1 MVNVEFSLVG
11 FEYFLLIFARIA
23 SFMNAA
29 PIFGQSGLPQRTKV
43 GLSFFVTVI
52 LYNVL
57 DHPELNY
64 SSAVGYA
71 VLVLKEVATGLLI
84 GFAANICS
92 YIVLLAGNIIDM
104 DIGLSMVAEFNPEIR
119 SQVTI
124 TGNIYNY
131 FVLLLLMVSD
141 MHTYVLRA
149 ACDSFQ
155 LVPIAGTVFQWD
167 SLLLTFGKYVVD
179 LFVIGFRIFLPF
191 FACIMVLNCILGIM
205 AKVAPQMNMFAVGM
219 QLKVLT
225 GLIVLFLTIYLLPH
239 IATFIFDEI
248 KTMVVMFINGM
259 YEPGS

>member
-1 MVNVEFSLVG
+1 MVDVEFSLAG

-23 SFMNAA
+23 SFMNTA
-29 PIFGQSGLPQRTKV
+29 PIFGQSAMPQRTKV
-43 GLSFFVTVI
+43 GLSFCVTVV
-52 LYNVL
+52 LYNVIS
-57 DHPELNY
+57 HPELNY
-64 SSAVGYA
+64 ESVVGFA
-71 VLVLKEVATGLLI
+71 LLVAKEVLTGVMI

-92 YIVLLAGNIIDM
+92 YIVLLAGNVIDM
-104 DIGLSMVAEFNPEIR
+104 DIGLSMATEFNPEMN

-131 FVLLLLMVSD
+131 FVMLLLIISD

-155 LVPIAGTVFQWD
+155 LVPIAGAVFQWD
-167 SLLLTFGKYVVD
+167 SLLLTMVKYIID

-219 QLKVLT
+219 QLKVLV
-225 GLIVLFLTIYLLPH
+225 GLTVLFLTIYLLPH
-239 IATFIFDEI
+239 IASFIYDEI
-248 KTMVVMFINGM
+248 KTMVVLVINGM
-259 YEPGS
+259 YETGN